1 MSYGSSWSQNA
12 RLSLDSSPALAYS
25 RFARCQLNKSISP
38 CVETPPSAWRNVSSA
53 APSETSA
60 ATSPMDARRLLDLSR
75 SLLNVIS
82 TFLSTSGSTGDPS
95 GR

>member
-12 RLSLDSSPALAYS
+12 RLSLDNNPALAYS
-25 RFARCQLNKSISP
+25 RFARCQLNKFIS

-53 APSETSA
+53 APSETST